1 MIERI
6 TVDNRKIST
15 LENSF
20 PQIFTK
26 IDVNSLLV
34 DNKFTQIFTYTENNK
49 VVGIIIYDLIYERC
63 ELTQIEVLEG
73 HRNRQIASKLLT
85 HMIEDCRKNKIEN
98 ITLEVKITN
107 DPAINLYKKFGF
119 EEVAIRKG
127 YYQGIDAILMEK
139 EMIE

>member
-6 TVDNRKIST
+6 TVDNCKISV

-20 PQIFTK
+20 PQIFTNL
-26 IDVNSLLV
+26 DVNKVLV
-34 DNKFTQIFTYTENNK
+34 DNEFTQMFTYTENNK
-49 VVGIIIYDLIYERC
+49 FVGIIIYDLIYERC
-63 ELTQIEVLEG
+63 ELTQIEVLEAY
-73 HRNRQIASKLLT
+73 RNRQIASKLLT

-98 ITLEVKITN
+98 ITLEVKVTN
-107 DPAINLYKKFGF
+107 EPAINLYKKFGF
-119 EEVAIRKG
+119 KKVAIRKG